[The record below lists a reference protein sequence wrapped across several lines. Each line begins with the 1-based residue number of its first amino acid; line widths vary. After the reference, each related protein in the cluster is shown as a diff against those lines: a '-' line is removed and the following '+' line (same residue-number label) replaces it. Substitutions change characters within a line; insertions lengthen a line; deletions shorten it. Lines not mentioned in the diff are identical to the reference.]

1 MLYLESNRMI
11 GLVLITLQKCKLQ
24 KKKFSYTNTL
34 SHDIETLNLYHFYYL
49 KVGTKG
55 IIW

>member
-1 MLYLESNRMI
+1 MLYLENNRMI